1 MTQPNDQMRLAK
13 MEAMCDQLRSEM
25 DDVLEKAYAVA
36 VEEQDED
43 RAAELARK
51 IRNKLLD
58 ASDKYCTFD
67 KILPEAPS
75 GSSFT
80 DWIAWLKT
88 LAGVASN
95 AWGVYRQSLR
105 DLTAQ
110 EGFPFSI
117 EWPKHPE
124 EETANDE

>member
-1 MTQPNDQMRLAK
+1 MIQPNDQMRLAK
-13 MEAMCDQLRSEM
+13 MEAMCDRLRSEM

-124 EETANDE
+124 EKTANDE

>member
-1 MTQPNDQMRLAK
+1 MIQPNDQKRLAK

-25 DDVLEKAYAVA
+25 DDVLEKAYVVA
-36 VEEQDED
+36 VQEQDED

-58 ASDKYCTFD
+58 ASDKHCTFD
-67 KILPEAPS
+67 KILPAAPT
-75 GSSFT
+75 GANFA
-80 DWIAWLKT
+80 DWLAWLKT
-88 LAGVASN
+88 LADVANN

-105 DLTAQ
+105 DLTEQ

-124 EETANDE
+124 EEATNDE